1 MPGIWELLIVLAI
14 VLVIFGGGKIKNIAS
29 DLGAAMKNFK
39 DGAKEEPKKKSPKL
53 KNPKKKK

>member
-39 DGAKEEPKKKSPKL
+39 DGAKAEPKKSPKL
-53 KNPKKKK
+53 KNSKKKK